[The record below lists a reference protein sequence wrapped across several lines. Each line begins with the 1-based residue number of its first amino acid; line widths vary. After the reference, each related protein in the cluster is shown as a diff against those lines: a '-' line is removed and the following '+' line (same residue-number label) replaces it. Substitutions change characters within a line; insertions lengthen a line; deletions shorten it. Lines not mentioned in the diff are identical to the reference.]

1 MKFCS
6 TRWVEDQPVA
16 DRAMEVCSSVVSS
29 VKHWQSLS
37 KSKRPKNN
45 KSYDTLVVHHPDLF
59 IPTKFH
65 FFSFIAGILK
75 PYLVIFQSNSPLLPF
90 MFDEISIIL
99 YRLVRLVYKKK
110 DVDDAISL
118 RKVMNK
124 EFLLK
129 PT

>member
-6 TRWVEDQPVA
+6 TRWIEDQPVA

-45 KSYDTLVVHHPDLF
+45 KSYGTLVEHHQDLF
-59 IPTKFH
+59 IPAKFH

-75 PYLVIFQSNSPLLPF
+75 PYLVIFQSDSPLLPF